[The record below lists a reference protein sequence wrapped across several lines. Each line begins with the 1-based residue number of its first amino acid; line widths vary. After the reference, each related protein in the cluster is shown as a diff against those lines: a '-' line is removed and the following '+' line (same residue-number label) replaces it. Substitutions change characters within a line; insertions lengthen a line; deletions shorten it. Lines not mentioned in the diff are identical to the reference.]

1 LEKVKNPADF
11 FSMRGLL
18 QTTREVPAVAVARE
32 PTSEIRPVGQAH
44 LVGLMG
50 VAANRSFPLH
60 KGALT
65 LGRAPECNGWIP
77 ECDVSRRHA
86 HIEERD
92 GRYVLRDL
100 GSRNGTRVNGTAVQ
114 ECVLELGDVISIGAD
129 TVLIFSRHDPL
140 RDRLLQLQKMET
152 VGRLAG
158 GVAHD
163 FNELLS
169 VVLNNVDF
177 CEGHDDPEERHRCAA
192 EIRGAAQRGAE
203 LTRRL
208 LDFARLGMRE
218 QGNVDLSQLLED
230 AIALCRYTFDASVAL
245 QAEIEPELQVH
256 GDRLL
261 LYQLFMNLLVN
272 SHEAVSDHGRITIHA
287 ARAPEHGNAVVTITD
302 DGHGMEPDT
311 RSQIFQPF
319 FSRKEGGSGLGLAI
333 ARGIV
338 ADHRGTIDVEST
350 PGRGC
355 SFRVVLPLA
364 AARVCSRSIARRTPT
379 VELRPVRGRVL
390 VVDDDKL
397 VRKSTVRQ
405 LRAMGYE
412 TLQAENGREAVEI
425 YREEKES
432 IDVVLLDQIMPEMN
446 GREAFHQLQALNPK
460 VRVVLFSGFEE
471 EGSIQELL
479 EAGACCFL
487 AKPVAGA
494 DLSRAIRKALKSA
507 D

>member
-1 LEKVKNPADF
+1 
-11 FSMRGLL
+11 L
-18 QTTREVPAVAVARE
+18 QTTREVPAIDVTRE
-32 PTSEIRPVGQAH
+32 PTSEIEPIGQAH
-44 LVGLMG
+44 LVGILG
-50 VAANRSFPLH
+50 VVANRSFPLH
-60 KGALT
+60 RGPLT
-65 LGRAPECNGWIP
+65 LGRAPECSGWVP

-86 HIEERD
+86 RVEERE
-92 GRYVLRDL
+92 GRFVLSDL
-100 GSRNGTRVNGTAVQ
+100 GSRNGTRVNGAPVQ
-114 ECVLELGDVISIGAD
+114 ECVLELGDVISIGAG

-140 RDRLLQLQKMET
+140 RDRLQQLQKMET

-177 CEGHDDPEERHRCAA
+177 CERHDDPQEHHRCME
-192 EIRGAAQRGAE
+192 EIRGAARRGAE

-208 LDFARLGMRE
+208 LDFARLGMRQE
-218 QGNVDLSQLLED
+218 SDVDLSALLED
-230 AIALCRYTFDASVAL
+230 AVALCRYTFDASVAL
-245 QAEIEPELQVH
+245 LSEVETGLQVH

-272 SHEAVSDHGRITIHA
+272 AHEAVSDHGRITVHA
-287 ARAPEHGNAVVTITD
+287 APAPDGGMAVVTITD
-302 DGHGMEPDT
+302 DGHGMDSDA

-338 ADHRGTIDVEST
+338 SDHRGTIDVESA

-364 AARVCSRSIARRTPT
+364 AARPRAGSIARGSIARRTPT
-379 VELRPVRGRVL
+379 VELQPARGLVL

-397 VRKSTVRQ
+397 VRKSTIRQ

-412 TLQAENGREAVEI
+412 TLQAKDGLEAVEI
-425 YREEKES
+425 YREQMGS

-446 GREAFHQLQALNPK
+446 GREAFHRLKALNPD
-460 VRVVLFSGFEE
+460 VRVVLFSGYEE
-471 EGSIQELL
+471 EESIRELL

-487 AKPVAGA
+487 AKPVTGA
-494 DLSRAIRKALKSA
+494 DLARAIRDALGDGVK
-507 D
+507 